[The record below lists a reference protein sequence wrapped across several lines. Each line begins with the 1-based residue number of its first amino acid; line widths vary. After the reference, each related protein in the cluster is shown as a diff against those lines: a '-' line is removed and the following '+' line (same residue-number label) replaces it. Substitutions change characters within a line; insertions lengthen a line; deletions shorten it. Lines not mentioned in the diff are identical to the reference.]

1 MGWTLLA
8 VVLGAALALPAAAP
22 AGKGADG
29 TLSVQR
35 GRGQVTLKFKGTAV
49 GRAATGKIRI
59 KDMTRF
65 DAQVPTFR
73 HCKVLRHVNPTTML
87 CTGKKI
93 SFRALDG
100 RYTIMVQG
108 TGIFVSA
115 VGRGTVTVDGKGENG
130 LPDGVISFDNGPYES
145 LPDVATVFQLGT
157 NKTKR

>member
-8 VVLGAALALPAAAP
+8 AVLGISLVLPAAAP

-35 GRGQVTLKFKGTAV
+35 GRGQITLKFKGTAV
-49 GRAATGKIRI
+49 GRAANGKIRI

-100 RYTIMVQG
+100 RYTVMVQG
-108 TGIFVSA
+108 SGIFMSA
-115 VGRGTVTVDGKGENG
+115 VGRGTVTVDGAGEDG
-130 LPDGVISFDNGPYES
+130 RPDGVMSVDNGPYEP
-145 LPDVATVFQLGT
+145 LPIAMSVYPLGT
-157 NKTKR
+157 TNGKP

>member
-1 MGWTLLA
+1 VTPGSR
-8 VVLGAALALPAAAP
+8 VN
-22 AGKGADG
+22 G
-29 TLSVQR
+29 TPHDPPHRR

-100 RYTIMVQG
+100 RYTITVQG
-108 TGIFVSA
+108 SGMFMSA
-115 VGRGTVTVDGKGENG
+115 VGRGTVTVDGAGEDG
-130 LPDGVISFDNGPYES
+130 RPDGVMSVDNGPYEP
-145 LPDVATVFQLGT
+145 LPIALSIFPLGT
-157 NKTKR
+157 TNPKP